1 MTEEKKTGAKAS
13 SNKSKKTS
21 AKKPVAK
28 KAAAKGSSTRKSK
41 TAKSDVKAKAKPK
54 TSVIRAQTPRMK
66 QVYGEEV
73 VQVLAREFGY
83 KLSLIHI

>member
-54 TSVIRAQTPRMK
+54 TSLIQAQIPRVK

-73 VQVLAREFGY
+73 V
-83 KLSLIHI
+83 LSLIHI